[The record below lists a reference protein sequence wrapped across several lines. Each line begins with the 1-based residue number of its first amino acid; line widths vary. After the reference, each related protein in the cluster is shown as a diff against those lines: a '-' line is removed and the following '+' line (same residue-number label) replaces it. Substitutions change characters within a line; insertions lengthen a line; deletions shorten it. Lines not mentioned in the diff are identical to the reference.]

1 MQKQF
6 LISLQPPSRTA
17 PPCSHTTPRLSF
29 TSFQPLSASADGFGF
44 NNSKAG
50 GGPPGELTYVAWA
63 ASVYEW
69 ADNYPSPDTYS
80 WLRNGGARKS

>member
-1 MQKQF
+1 MQKKF
-6 LISLQPPSRTA
+6 LISLYNHLHPQPD
-17 PPCSHTTPRLSF
+17 PPTPPYF
-29 TSFQPLSASADGFGF
+29 TSFQPLSASADGSGF

-50 GGPPGELTYVAWA
+50 GGPPGELTYVALA

-80 WLRNGGARKS
+80 